1 MLPAE
6 VMRQIRR
13 LQVRA
18 KRPVRTLLGGEYRS
32 AFKGAGLSFEEVR
45 EYQPGDEV
53 RQIDF
58 GTGNDLYKA
67 DWMDQSRQLHRLS
80 LFNPRTATGLIGA
93 ARESLSSARAAI
105 RRARG

>member
-1 MLPAE
+1 MLFRSIHKLAHVE
-6 VMRQIRR
+6 
-13 LQVRA
+13 A
-18 KRPVRTLLGGEYRS
+18 KRGQS
-32 AFKGAGLSFEEVR
+32 
-45 EYQPGDEV
+45 PGTILTAAMFRHVIERDEV